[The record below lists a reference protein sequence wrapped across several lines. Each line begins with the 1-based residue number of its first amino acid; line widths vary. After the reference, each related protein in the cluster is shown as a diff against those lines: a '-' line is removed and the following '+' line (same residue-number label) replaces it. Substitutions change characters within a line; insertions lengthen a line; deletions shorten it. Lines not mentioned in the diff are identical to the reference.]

1 MNKVGVCGTLIFGA
15 LLSSCSDQKPATSA
29 GGEQNE
35 SSYDSGNR
43 LKSELDMGDAPIAK
57 LADLRVHALT
67 ADKIE
72 RVKKTLA
79 QFTESDVEEIK
90 KRGRFGVMRFG
101 KFKTPAFDASEMIYL
116 YDEGQSIKLLDLN
129 YTLSYAALKRYLLAI
144 PVQAANDPSVKLAKA
159 FENKL
164 HSMIKKI
171 RLPEWISEVDTY
183 GLDSD
188 AKRACVI
195 KGIEALAQV
204 DLTSIPEKSFTELT
218 ISPDLDSEPYVWVTS
233 ETLWINCR
241 STAAAISDFVRNL
254 PDFVPVEEN

>member
-1 MNKVGVCGTLIFGA
+1 MNKVGVYGTLIFSA
-15 LLSSCSDQKPATSA
+15 LLSSCSDQKPATNA

-35 SSYDSGNR
+35 SSYDSANR

-57 LADLRVHALT
+57 LAEFRVHALT

-72 RVKKTLA
+72 RVKKTLS
-79 QFTESDVEEIK
+79 QFTAADVEEIK
-90 KRGRFGVMRFG
+90 KRGNFGVLRFTRS
-101 KFKTPAFDASEMIYL
+101 KTPAFDATKMIHVYG
-116 YDEGQSIKLLDLN
+116 EEQSIQMPKLN
-129 YTLSYAALKRYLLAI
+129 YTLSYSALKKYLLAI
-144 PVQAANDPSVKLAKA
+144 PLQAAQDPSVKLAKA
-159 FENKL
+159 FENKFY
-164 HSMIKKI
+164 SMVEKM

-204 DLTSIPEKSFTELT
+204 DVTSISEKAFNDIM
-218 ISPDLDSEPYVWVTS
+218 ISPDLDSEPSIWVAS

-241 STAAAISDFVRNL
+241 STAAAIYDFVRNL